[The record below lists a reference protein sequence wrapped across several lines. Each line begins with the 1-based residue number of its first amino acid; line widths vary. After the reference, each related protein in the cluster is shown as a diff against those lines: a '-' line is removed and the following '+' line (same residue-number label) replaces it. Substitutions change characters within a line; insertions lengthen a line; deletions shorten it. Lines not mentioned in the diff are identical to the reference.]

1 MAILIKQIPNMKAP
15 LESIE
20 REIHILGINIVDS
33 TKEIFIPYEI
43 KCHKDGI
50 DVSLDMNRYA
60 KPFHIHNGMMMYVR
74 DNNFQPIEDPV
85 YTEMKTR
92 FEAGHPEFITNPEF
106 ITFDETPDVEPNLP
120 NPDYVSQEILDATE
134 KYQLIP
140 GYFYLISLFTRHPE
154 LIWVFLEAYIMEN
167 WNDGWF
173 DNR

>member
-43 KCHKDGI
+43 KFFKDSV
-50 DVSLDMNRYA
+50 DVSDDMNQNA
-60 KPFHIHNGMMMYVR
+60 KPFHIHNGMTMYVR
-74 DNNFQPIEDPV
+74 DTSFNPIVDPV
-85 YTEMKTR
+85 YTDTLAK
-92 FEAGHPEFITNPEF
+92 FEAQNPQYIPNPEY
-106 ITFDETPDVEPNLP
+106 ISQEETPDIPGEIE
-120 NPDYVSQEILDATE
+120 NPDYVSQERLDATE
-134 KYQLIP
+134 QFLLIP
-140 GYFYLISLFTRHPE
+140 GYDYLIQLYRQHPE
-154 LIWVFLEAYIMEN
+154 VIWISLETYILEN

>member
-43 KCHKDGI
+43 KFFKDSV
-50 DVSLDMNRYA
+50 DVSDDMNKNA

-74 DNNFQPIEDPV
+74 DNNFQPIVDPV
-85 YTEMKTR
+85 YTDTR
-92 FEAGHPEFITNPEF
+92 AKVEAQTTQYSPNPEYKSQE
-106 ITFDETPDVEPNLP
+106 ETPVIPGEIE
-120 NPDYVSQEILDATE
+120 NPDYVSQEMLDATE
-134 KYQLIP
+134 QFLLIP
-140 GYFYLISLFTRHPE
+140 GYDYLIQLYRQHPE
-154 LIWVFLEAYIMEN
+154 VIWISLETYILEN

>member
-43 KCHKDGI
+43 KFFKDSV
-50 DVSLDMNRYA
+50 DVSDDFNRNA
-60 KPFHIHNGMMMYVR
+60 RPFHIHNGMTMYVR
-74 DNNFQPIEDPV
+74 DTSFNPIEDPV
-85 YTEMKTR
+85 YTQMVTN
-92 FEAGHPEFITNPEF
+92 FENEEPELISNPDFISIE
-106 ITFDETPDVEPNLP
+106 ETPDIGELLP
-120 NPDYVSQEILDATE
+120 NPNYVTQEMIDNKERYL
-134 KYQLIP
+134 LMP
-140 GYFYLISLFTRHPE
+140 GYDYLIQLYRTHPE
-154 LIWVFLEAYIMEN
+154 YIWISLEVYILEN

>member
-43 KCHKDGI
+43 KFFKDSV
-50 DVSLDMNRYA
+50 DVSDDMNKNA
-60 KPFHIHNGMMMYVR
+60 KQFHIHNGMLVYVR
-74 DNNFQPIEDPV
+74 DQQFQPIEDPV
-85 YTEMKTR
+85 YTEMLLN
-92 FEAGHPEFITNPEF
+92 FEANEPEFIEGPEGTDPIKNPK
-106 ITFDETPDVEPNLP
+106 
-120 NPDYVSQEILDATE
+120 YVTQEMLDNKE
-134 KYQLIP
+134 RYLLMP
-140 GYFYLISLFTRHPE
+140 GYDYLIQLYRQHPE
-154 LIWVFLEAYIMEN
+154 VIWISLEAYILEN

>member
-43 KCHKDGI
+43 KFFRDGV
-50 DVSLDMNRYA
+50 DVSADMNQNA
-60 KPFHIHNGMMMYVR
+60 KPFHIHNGMTIHAR
-74 DNNFQPIEDPV
+74 DQQFQPIEDPV
-85 YTEMKTR
+85 YTEMLLN
-92 FEAGHPEFITNPEF
+92 FEANEPEFIEGPEGTDPIKNPK
-106 ITFDETPDVEPNLP
+106 
-120 NPDYVSQEILDATE
+120 YVTQEMLDNKE
-134 KYQLIP
+134 RYLLMP
-140 GYFYLISLFTRHPE
+140 GYDYLIQLYRQHPE
-154 LIWVFLEAYIMEN
+154 VIWISLEAYILEN